1 MGYRGYVRTNVVN
14 YGASSCLINTDYE
27 TIIYQYNEILENKNK
42 DDMCISFDA
51 FDSQWEFEIEK
62 VEHMLNFFKTMSE
75 EEKTVFI
82 DELMYITEEK
92 LEIFISD
99 FENWLEDGKKAET
112 GYITIDWF

>member
-62 VEHMLNFFKTMSE
+62 IEHMLNFFKAMSE
-75 EEKTVFI
+75 KEKTEFI
-82 DELMYITEEK
+82 DELMYITEDK

>member
-75 EEKTVFI
+75 EEKTEFI
-82 DELMYITEEK
+82 EELEQTEEK

-99 FENWLEDGKKAET
+99 FENWLEDGKKAGT